1 MSKPVCLLHL
11 GQPKTG
17 TTSIQESLFWGLE
30 DPRFRLVSLDCEF
43 GNTVV
48 DCAFQDRLEDRHTF
62 FTDSIPR
69 QRLSLMAARS
79 RDYLDRALRAA
90 GRAGVTPVISAEIA
104 FWKEAAPAEN
114 LQRFVTERGFEPRI
128 ICYLR
133 PYFDMLESRM
143 QQAVR
148 IVRRPWDRLKR
159 MHAEFSEPVVL
170 SNFDRIFGRE
180 QVDVFLFDPKS
191 FPERCVVRHFCQA
204 TGIPLDPGRIVRSN
218 ESLNRNAMQFVFVF
232 NRQAPPGG
240 GYSRTWFR
248 FRQSVLVQALS
259 TLPGAPFRLHPSV
272 HELSRPL
279 LEPHLPWLE
288 ERLGQPFPLTLAR
301 RLPDD
306 GIREERQLLDFDR
319 AALDWL
325 AERTGSRPIT
335 ASSGPE
341 AEQQVVQQLNRL
353 VRQSWRE
360 ALSLARD
367 RGRLLW
373 QRRRLRQQILR

>member
-1 MSKPVCLLHL
+1 
-11 GQPKTG
+11 
-17 TTSIQESLFWGLE
+17 
-30 DPRFRLVSLDCEF
+30 
-43 GNTVV
+43 
-48 DCAFQDRLEDRHTF
+48 
-62 FTDSIPR
+62 
-69 QRLSLMAARS
+69 
-79 RDYLDRALRAA
+79 
-90 GRAGVTPVISAEIA
+90 
-104 FWKEAAPAEN
+104 
-114 LQRFVTERGFEPRI
+114 
-128 ICYLR
+128 
-133 PYFDMLESRM
+133 
-143 QQAVR
+143 
-148 IVRRPWDRLKR
+148 
-159 MHAEFSEPVVL
+159 
-170 SNFDRIFGRE
+170 
-180 QVDVFLFDPKS
+180 
-191 FPERCVVRHFCQA
+191 VVRHFCQA

-218 ESLNRNAMQFVFVF
+218 ESLNRNAMRFLFVF

-240 GYSRTWFR
+240 GYSRTWLR

-325 AERTGSRPIT
+325 ADRTGSRPIT
-335 ASSGPE
+335 ASSGAE

-353 VRQSWRE
+353 VRQSWRDG
-360 ALSLARD
+360 LSLARD
-367 RGRLLW
+367 RGWLLW